1 MRKLIA
7 LMSLVC
13 IVAITMPSCTEN
25 DDFSDVTITTELEK
39 AASQDDKKDGDQ
51 GPGDGAWIKCGQ
63 LS

>member
-51 GPGDGAWIKCGQ
+51 GPGDGA
-63 LS
+63 